1 MKRSICTIRCLLA
14 IPALL
19 LAGSALA
26 ERAYKWVDADGNI
39 QYSNRLPP
47 EAAFTERKEINEQ
60 GRVVKVYKAP
70 PTAEE
75 KAEAKRLEEL
85 EAKKNERA
93 EKRAIHDRSL
103 LATYSS
109 KDDMLKAQDN
119 KISMVQGMV
128 KLTHSRIRSMQER
141 LLVLTE
147 EAASYERSGK
157 ELPFTL
163 QHQIKNLRDQITHN
177 KEFSLDKA
185 AEIEEIRKQFAFD
198 AKRYEELTSGTP
210 PKPDKRRSALDL
222 AMNHPDLDLDR
233 RDRTLLST
241 FTSEDDLVFAR
252 NEELEVLDRD
262 IKQAYYDIDG
272 LQRHLAELSD
282 NADEYE
288 KRGEVL
294 PNDLINQMKDVISE
308 IAISETRLQ
317 TKRREKASAEQKYA
331 SDIERFRFLI
341 SSIGR

>member
-1 MKRSICTIRCLLA
+1 MMKSTWTLHCLLA

-19 LAGSALA
+19 LAGSALG
-26 ERAYKWVDADGNI
+26 ERAYKWVDEDGNV

-47 EAAFTERKEINEQ
+47 EAAYTERQLLNDQ

-75 KAEAKRLEEL
+75 RAEAKRLAEL
-85 EAKKNERA
+85 EAEKKERA

-109 KDDMLKAQDN
+109 KEDMLKAQDS
-119 KISMVQGMV
+119 KISMVQGLV
-128 KLTHSRIRSMQER
+128 QLTHSRIRSMQER

-163 QHQIKNLRDQITHN
+163 QHQIKNLRDQINHN
-177 KEFSLDKA
+177 KEFSLDKQD
-185 AEIEEIRKQFAFD
+185 EIEEIRKQFAFD
-198 AKRYEELTSGTP
+198 LKRFEELTSDAP
-210 PKPDKRRSALDL
+210 PRPERRRSALEL
-222 AMNHPDLDLDR
+222 AMNNPDLDLNR
-233 RDRTLLST
+233 RDRTLLTT
-241 FTSEDDLVFAR
+241 FSSEDDLVFAR
-252 NEELEVLDRD
+252 NEELEELDHE

-272 LQRHLAELSD
+272 LQRYLAELSD

-288 KRGEVL
+288 KRGEIL
-294 PNDLINQMKDVISE
+294 PGELIENMKKVMSE
-308 IAISETRLQ
+308 IS
-317 TKRREKASAEQKYA
+317 
-331 SDIERFRFLI
+331 
-341 SSIGR
+341 

>member
-1 MKRSICTIRCLLA
+1 MTKNFCRLRCLLA
-14 IPALL
+14 IPALFI
-19 LAGSALA
+19 AGSALA
-26 ERAYKWVDADGNI
+26 ERAYKWVDEDGNI

-47 EAAFTERKEINEQ
+47 EAAFTEREVINEQ
-60 GRVVKVYKAP
+60 GRVIKVYKAP

-75 KAEAKRLEEL
+75 RAEAKRLAEL
-85 EAKKNERA
+85 EAKKKERA

-109 KDDMLKAQDN
+109 KEDMLKAQEN
-119 KISMVQGMV
+119 KISMVQGLV
-128 KLTHSRIRSMQER
+128 QLTHSRIRSMQER
-141 LLVLTE
+141 LLLLTE

-177 KEFSLDKA
+177 KEFSLDKQ
-185 AEIEEIRKQFAFD
+185 AEIEEIKQQFAFD
-198 AKRYEELTSGTP
+198 AKRYEELTSDAP
-210 PKPDKRRSALDL
+210 PKQDKRRSALEL
-222 AMNHPDLDLDR
+222 AMNNPDLDLDR

-252 NEELEVLDRD
+252 NEELEELDRE

-294 PNDLINQMKDVISE
+294 PNDLINQMKDVMSEIGISE
-308 IAISETRLQ
+308 AKLQ
-317 TKRREKASAEQKYA
+317 TMRRDKMNAEQKYA
-331 SDIERFRFLI
+331 SDIERFRYLM
-341 SSIGR
+341 SSISR

>member
-1 MKRSICTIRCLLA
+1 MMKRTRTLCCLIA
-14 IPALL
+14 VPALL
-19 LAGSALA
+19 LAGAARA
-26 ERAYKWVDADGNI
+26 ERAYKWIDADGNV

-47 EAAFTERKEINEQ
+47 EAVRSERQEINEQ
-60 GRVVKVYKAP
+60 GRVVRVYKAP

-75 KAEAKRLEEL
+75 RAEAERLAEL
-85 EAKKNERA
+85 EAKKKERA

-109 KDDMLKAQDN
+109 KDDMLKAQDD
-119 KISMVQGMV
+119 KISMVQGLV
-128 KLTHSRIRSMQER
+128 QLTHSRIRAMQER
-141 LLVLTE
+141 LLALTE

-163 QHQIKNLRDQITHN
+163 QNQIKNLRDQITHN
-177 KEFSLDKA
+177 KEFALDKQ
-185 AEIEEIRKQFAFD
+185 AEIVEIRKQFTFD
-198 AKRYEELTSGTP
+198 LKRYEELTSDAP
-210 PKPDKRRSALDL
+210 PKKEKRRSALEL
-222 AMNHPDLDLDR
+222 AMNNPDLELDR

-241 FTSEDDLVFAR
+241 FSSEDDLVFAR
-252 NEELEVLDRD
+252 NEELEELDHS

-294 PNDLINQMKDVISE
+294 PNELINQMKDVMSE
-308 IAISETRLQ
+308 IAISEKKLQ
-317 TKRREKASAEQKYA
+317 VMRREKLDAEQKYT

>member
-1 MKRSICTIRCLLA
+1 MKLICTLRCLLA
-14 IPALL
+14 IPALC

-26 ERAYKWVDADGNI
+26 ERAYKWVDADGNV

-47 EAAFTERKEINEQ
+47 EAALIERREINEQ
-60 GRVVKVYKAP
+60 GRVLKVYKAP
-70 PTAEE
+70 LTDAE

-85 EAKKNERA
+85 EARKRERE

-109 KDDMLKAQDN
+109 EDDMLKAQDT
-119 KISMVQGMV
+119 KIAMVQGLV
-128 KLTHSRIRSMQER
+128 KLTHSRIRAMQER

-157 ELPFTL
+157 ELPFAL

-177 KEFSLDKA
+177 KEFSLDKQ
-185 AEIEEIRKQFAFD
+185 AEIEEIKKQFAFD
-198 AKRYEELTSGTP
+198 LKRYEELTSGKP
-210 PKPDKRRSALDL
+210 AKPDRRSVLEV
-222 AMNHPDLDLDR
+222 AMSIPDLELDR

-241 FTSEDDLVFAR
+241 FPSEDDLVFAR
-252 NEELEVLDRD
+252 NEALEALDGD
-262 IKQAYYDIDG
+262 IKQAYYNIDG
-272 LQRHLAELSD
+272 LQQHLEELSD

-294 PNDLINQMKDVISE
+294 PETLVDKMKNVMAEISS
-308 IAISETRLQ
+308 SESELQKMRL
-317 TKRREKASAEQKYA
+317 EKLDTQEKFT
-331 SDIERFRFLI
+331 SDIERYRVLMT
-341 SSIGR
+341 SINR